1 MKHIKLYEE
10 FLNESVLGD
19 VLIPIVVGLT
29 TFSPAILAIWLA
41 GTEAGQDF
49 QNSPSLMDRY
59 KKWKSDRE
67 VTKIVARLEGDDDI
81 KEFLLLPGA
90 KQRGQWQKLIASKL
104 TDSEMAYLKKINKG
118 PFYSL

>member
-10 FLNESVLGD
+10 FLNESVLSD

-41 GTEAGQDF
+41 GTESGQDF
-49 QNSPSLMDRY
+49 QNSPSLIDRY

-67 VTKIVARLEGDDDI
+67 VTKIVARLEGDEDI
-81 KEFLLLPGA
+81 KQFLLLPSA
-90 KQRGQWQKLIASKL
+90 KQKGQWQKLIASKL
-104 TDSEMAYLKKINKG
+104 TDSEMTYLKKISKG

>member
-1 MKHIKLYEE
+1 MKHIKLFEE
-10 FLNESVLGD
+10 HINEAN
-19 VLIPIVVGLT
+19 LIDTLLPIAALIT
-29 TFSPAILAIWLA
+29 WWSPWMFAIWL

-49 QNSPSLMDRY
+49 QNSPSWKDQY
-59 KKWKSDRE
+59 KKWKSDAA
-67 VTKIVARLEGDDDI
+67 VTKIVARLEGDEDI
-81 KEFLLLPGA
+81 KEFLLLPRT

>member
-10 FLNESVLGD
+10 FVNEAN
-19 VLIPIVVGLT
+19 LIDALVPVAALLT
-29 TFSPAILAIWLA
+29 WWSPWLFAMWLA
-41 GTEAGQDF
+41 GTESGQDF
-49 QNSPSLMDRY
+49 QNSPSWKEQY

-81 KEFLLLPGA
+81 KQFLLLPKA

-118 PFYSL
+118 PFYTL